1 MPTPTDPALA
11 GILDRLK
18 GAILSLISNQSRAQL
33 QVTPVKA
40 PALNGRPSHS
50 LASPASRELKTLH
63 AEIIKEVR
71 ANNSRIVKCCYNQY
85 FQLFYSDVA

>member
-1 MPTPTDPALA
+1 MPTSTDPALA

-18 GAILSLISNQSRAQL
+18 GAILSLISNHSRPQL

-40 PALNGRPSHS
+40 QALNGRPSLG

-71 ANNSRIVKCCYNQY
+71 RNISHIVNMV
-85 FQLFYSDVA
+85 L